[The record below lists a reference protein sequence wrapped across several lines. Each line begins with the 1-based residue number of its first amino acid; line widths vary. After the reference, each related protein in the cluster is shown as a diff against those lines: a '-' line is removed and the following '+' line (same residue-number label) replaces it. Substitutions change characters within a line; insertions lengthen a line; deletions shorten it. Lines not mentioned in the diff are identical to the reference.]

1 MLTRTRARR
10 GAVAVWPTL
19 RCAVTLALVVALTG
33 SAVRVRAAE
42 PTVSLSTT
50 IGDEIDRAERDRYHL
65 FPDVNGFVSAR
76 IVKLDKGYRVDFT
89 YRDDDAVLREGSRRI
104 DDETFDNTRLHVA
117 LIETARGA
125 GPRDVTHDAQVL
137 YGAALL
143 LAADA
148 RYSLCD
154 SLLAELRYNYPAQ
167 YDSLDAASTHD
178 PVVRLQGARTGLFR
192 TGTTIDQ
199 SGRTDV
205 LVFSGFYGV
214 WVAIGTPI
222 ALDVDSSEGFA
233 AFLVTV
239 PAASVLLAHAVTKH
253 RSVTD
258 ADAEIVSLG
267 GWFGAWQGVGWTAFA
282 DAESDDVV
290 GVGVLGGL
298 AGIGLACA
306 LNKTTELSAGHAALM
321 NSANWWGAWLGLLV
335 GAAGA
340 DDSNDDDQVLASA
353 LIGSSAAVVL
363 TGVAASNTTLT
374 QRRVRYMNLGGFL
387 GAIFGAGLAILTGV
401 DDDAALSVM
410 LGVSSVLG
418 GYVGVEASH
427 PSGTEQSRSR
437 AATGASLA
445 SDNAR
450 SIQPFAGWS
459 AKDSEAR
466 LGFEMRF

>member
-19 RCAVTLALVVALTG
+19 CCAVTLALVVALTG
-33 SAVRVRAAE
+33 FAARARAAE
-42 PTVSLSTT
+42 PAVSLSAT
-50 IGDEIDRAERDRYHL
+50 IGDEIDRAERDAYHL
-65 FPDVNGFVSAR
+65 FPDVTGFVSAR

-89 YRDDDAVLREGSRRI
+89 YRDDDAMLREGSRRI
-104 DDETFDNTRLHVA
+104 SDETFDNTRLHVG
-117 LIETARGA
+117 LVETARGSGA
-125 GPRDVTHDAQVL
+125 ADATHDAQVL

-143 LAADA
+143 LAADT
-148 RYSLCD
+148 RYSLSD

-167 YDSLDAASTHD
+167 YDSLNAASTHD
-178 PVVRLQGARTGLFR
+178 QVVRLQRARTGLFR
-192 TGTTIDQ
+192 TGAAIDH

-214 WVAIGTPI
+214 WVAIGAPI
-222 ALDVDSSEGFA
+222 ALDVDSAEGFA

-239 PAASVLLAHAVTKH
+239 PAASVLLAHRVTKH

-282 DAESDDVV
+282 DMESEDVV

-306 LNKTTELSAGHAALM
+306 LNKATELSAGHAALM

-340 DDSNDDDQVLASA
+340 DDSDDDDQVLASA
-353 LIGSSAAVVL
+353 LIGSSLAVAL

-374 QRRVRYMNLGGFL
+374 QGRVRYMNLGGFL
-387 GAIFGAGLAILTGV
+387 GAIFGAGVAILADV
-401 DDDAALSVM
+401 DDDAALSFL
-410 LGVSSVLG
+410 LGVSSVAG
-418 GYVGVEASH
+418 GYVGVRASRPGGAEH
-427 PSGTEQSRSR
+427 SQTR
-437 AATGASLA
+437 ATNGALLA
-445 SDNAR
+445 SANAPT
-450 SIQPFAGWS
+450 IHPFAGWS
-459 AKDSEAR
+459 RTDSEAR
-466 LGFEMRF
+466 FGFEMRF